1 MNNVS
6 NARKNI
12 IKLMGVATVMIAI
25 LSGCR
30 TSTAGYNYEAA
41 RVQYNQQNYEKALE
55 YVNKALATSTT
66 PEYLLFQGDI
76 LQELMKYEEAIA
88 SYTKAIT
95 KSSDTLSVENN
106 KQAYTKLAIIY
117 INTKKVKRSRFF

>member
-106 KQAYTKLAIIY
+106 KQAYNNYSNIK
-117 INTKKVKRSRFF
+117 SS